1 MSKLVRSIGGSPD
14 TVRFG
19 MDAFIAETGTD
30 ELMLVL
36 RNKPSFDNCSFRESC
51 RTETRPGS

>member
-1 MSKLVRSIGGSPD
+1 
-14 TVRFG
+14 

-30 ELMLVL
+30 ELMIVL